1 MTTCLK
7 TNRAFIQGITAEPT
21 DSNIAAGDI
30 YYNSDEDTMYRYSTT
45 GDWVPL
51 GGGGKVTVSASPPS
65 GPENNDGWFDTGNTG
80 ALYVYDGSSWVQVL
94 DPKDSNTT
102 SVSTTAPTQAVTG
115 DFWVDT
121 NNSNALKLYN
131 GTSWVTVT
139 SPPGA
144 LGKLTDLTD
153 VTNSGG
159 NGQILISNGNGTYT
173 FVDSA
178 AELKE
183 LTDIANAQSSS
194 NLNGNVLVF
203 NGTDYSFVERV
214 KQFQDLSDVDAYSGN
229 NSERVL
235 QYDGDGTYSWVQNE
249 HQLEDLTNVDG
260 SNNANY
266 ILASDGDGTYS
277 FQQPAAGVTVG
288 ATAPTLGN
296 NSDDIGTLW
305 LDNSDTGS
313 AGLYIWSGT
322 NWVST
327 NGGAY
332 PPIDLVTLDSSA
344 TSAATINSF
353 TAFQEIKTSDY
364 ISDGGTLEIPAD
376 VWVWSDDSTVA
387 ALTVDTPNATIIN
400 NGKII
405 GKGGNGGAGVG
416 GPAISITATGVTIDN
431 ASGAYIAGG
440 GGGGGTGLYYN
451 SNPGSYMAGGG
462 GGAGGGDG
470 GAQAASNDSYYF
482 TQNEVQGGSGVV
494 PAGAGGS
501 GGAIG
506 QSGTQPPNTITR
518 RRNWSPYSLM
528 NSYGGYATGYGG
540 GAGGG
545 GGGGSNSVP
554 SAGGGGGRILPGTG
568 GAGAGGGTGGS
579 AGSAGGNSATSGQ
592 RGGGG
597 GGWGAAGG
605 NGFST
610 YRVSGTWYYLAMPG
624 GSGGAAVSGTYT
636 QGTWAGTVYGSS

>member
-51 GGGGKVTVSASPPS
+51 GSGGKVTVSASPPADAKA
-65 GPENNDGWFDTGNTG
+65 NDGWFDTGNTG
-80 ALYVYDGSSWVQVL
+80 ALYVHDGSSWVQVL

-153 VTNSGG
+153 VTNSGS
-159 NGQILISNGNGTYT
+159 NGQVLISNGNGTYT
-173 FVDSA
+173 FVDPT

-296 NSDDIGTLW
+296 NSNDIGSLW
-305 LDNSDTGS
+305 LDNSDTGA

-332 PPIDLVTLDSSA
+332 APVVPVTLDSSA

-387 ALTVDTPNATIIN
+387 ALTVDTANATIIN

-405 GKGGNGGAGVG
+405 GKGGQSGSSGAG
-416 GPAISITATGVTIDN
+416 GPAISVTASGSTIDN

-440 GGGGGTGLYYN
+440 GGGGGGTHGGAGAGGGEMQSYHG
-451 SNPGSYMAGGG
+451 SNRSMPGSIGQQSTSAPGPSAGVPGTPAGPAGAGGG
-462 GGAGGGDG
+462 GGAGDNQGAAGGRVLPGTG
-470 GAQAASNDSYYF
+470 G
-482 TQNEVQGGSGVV
+482 TGGIGSSGIKTG
-494 PAGAGGS
+494 GAGGS
-501 GGAIG
+501 GG
-506 QSGTQPPNTITR
+506 
-518 RRNWSPYSLM
+518 
-528 NSYGGYATGYGG
+528 
-540 GAGGG
+540 
-545 GGGGSNSVP
+545 
-554 SAGGGGGRILPGTG
+554 
-568 GAGAGGGTGGS
+568 S
-579 AGSAGGNSATSGQ
+579 AGSNAGTGSTAYQYLGQTYYIAGSGA
-592 RGGGG
+592 G
-597 GGWGAAGG
+597 GGWGANGG
-605 NGFST
+605 SAWRAATST
-610 YRVSGTWYYLAMPG
+610 YSPQ
-624 GSGGAAVSGTYT
+624 GSAGGAAVSGTYT

>member
-51 GGGGKVTVSASPPS
+51 GSGGKVTVSASPPADAKA
-65 GPENNDGWFDTGNTG
+65 NDGWFDTGNTG
-80 ALYVYDGSSWVQVL
+80 ALYVHDGSSWVQVL
-94 DPKDSNTT
+94 DPKDANTT
-102 SVSTTAPTQAVTG
+102 SVRTTAPTQAVTG

-121 NNSNALKLYN
+121 ANSNTLKLYN

-153 VTNSGG
+153 VTNSGS
-159 NGQILISNGNGTYT
+159 NGQVLISNGNGTYT
-173 FVDSA
+173 FVSPT

-305 LDNSDTGS
+305 LDNSDTGT

-322 NWVST
+322 NWVSN
-327 NGGAY
+327 NGGAQAAPE
-332 PPIDLVTLDSSA
+332 PPVAIDSSA
-344 TSAATINSF
+344 TGATTINSI

-364 ISDGGTLEIPAD
+364 ISDGGTFEIPSD
-376 VWVWSDDSTVA
+376 VWVWSDDTSVA
-387 ALTVDTPNATIIN
+387 ALIIDTPNATIIN
-400 NGKII
+400 NGKIT
-405 GKGGNGGAGVG
+405 GKGGDGGNQAAAGTPG
-416 GPAISITATGVTIDN
+416 GPAISVTASGVTIDN
-431 ASGAYIAGG
+431 AAGSYIAGG
-440 GGGGGTGLYYN
+440 GGGGHGGLGTGN
-451 SNPGSYMAGGG
+451 GRSGGG
-462 GGAGGGDG
+462 GGAGGGAGGTGTGNGIATWINGFKAGGTGGTLNSNGTNGG
-470 GAQAASNDSYYF
+470 GAFLSSDRYL
-482 TQNEVQGGSGVV
+482 T
-494 PAGAGGS
+494 
-501 GGAIG
+501 
-506 QSGTQPPNTITR
+506 
-518 RRNWSPYSLM
+518 
-528 NSYGGYATGYGG
+528 GGYATG

-545 GGGGSNSVP
+545 GGAMYYDQVGAGGAGGGRVLPGTTSNGGWSRNNGNGYHC
-554 SAGGGGGRILPGTG
+554 AGGTGGGGGNAG
-568 GAGAGGGTGGS
+568 GAGGTAANGS
-579 AGSAGGNSATSGQ
+579 DRGYG
-592 RGGGG
+592 GGGG

-605 NGFST
+605 SSAGA
-610 YRVSGTWYYLAMPG
+610 SGGA
-624 GSGGAAVSGTYT
+624 GGAAVSGTYT

>member
-51 GGGGKVTVSASPPS
+51 GSGGKVTVSASPPADAKA
-65 GPENNDGWFDTGNTG
+65 NDGWFDTGNTG
-80 ALYVYDGSSWVQVL
+80 ALYVHDGSSWVQVL
-94 DPKDSNTT
+94 DPKDANTT

-305 LDNSDTGS
+305 LDNSNTGS

-322 NWVST
+322 NWVYT

-332 PPIDLVTLDSSA
+332 APAAPATLDSSA

-376 VWVWSDDSTVA
+376 VWIWSDDSTVA
-387 ALTVDTPNATIIN
+387 ALIVDTDNATIVN
-400 NGKII
+400 NGNII
-405 GKGGNGGAGVG
+405 GKGGDGGGTGGSSGYGAAGG
-416 GPAISITATGVTIDN
+416 TAISVTASGVTIDN

-440 GGGGGTGLYYN
+440 GGGGGA
-451 SNPGSYMAGGG
+451 SYGGGTCGGG
-462 GGAGGGDG
+462 GGAGGGAGGNGSASNG
-470 GAQAASNDSYYF
+470 GAA
-482 TQNEVQGGSGVV
+482 GVV
-494 PAGAGGS
+494 GSSGANAAGNNG
-501 GGAIG
+501 
-506 QSGTQPPNTITR
+506 
-518 RRNWSPYSLM
+518 WH
-528 NSYGGYATGYGG
+528 GYGG
-540 GAGGG
+540 GAGGSG
-545 GGGGSNSVP
+545 GYSGVSSSDTPYANYG
-554 SAGGGGGRILPGTG
+554 GGGGGRILPGVGGENNATNTG
-568 GAGAGGGTGGS
+568 SIDGRGGS
-579 AGSAGGNSATSGQ
+579 AGGAGDSGSTGGNGGHA
-592 RGGGG
+592 GGG
-597 GGWGAAGG
+597 GGWGA
-605 NGFST
+605 N
-610 YRVSGTWYYLAMPG
+610 G
-624 GSGGAAVSGTYT
+624 GSGDRAAGLGGAAVSGTYT